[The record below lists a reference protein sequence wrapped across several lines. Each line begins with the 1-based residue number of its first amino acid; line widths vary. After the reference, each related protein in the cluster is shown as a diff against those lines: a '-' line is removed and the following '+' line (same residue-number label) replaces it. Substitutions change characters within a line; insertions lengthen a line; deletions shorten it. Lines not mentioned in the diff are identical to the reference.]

1 MKIKIKIPASSANLG
16 SGFDCLSVALNLYN
30 FYEFETHTKEF
41 TQSYTSEISP
51 FSIKENLVE
60 KAYLK
65 NCKRYALEAIPFHLH
80 CNVQIPSAIG
90 LGSSANAVL
99 AGVLLSKIVH
109 KQKIDKTEILQDAL
123 VLENHP
129 DNIASCLYGG
139 FNISILE
146 NKKVKNFC
154 YPITEKLHC
163 IFLQL
168 NGTCET
174 KENRRQLPREYSSE
188 DTVFN
193 LGRVALTAAAFVSQN
208 FFLLKEGTQD
218 KLHQPYRF
226 RNNLIIAELKQKL
239 LGEDFFGL
247 ALSGSGPSLIV
258 FCSSISQR
266 ILCILDEYFS
276 AKKEDFKLMH
286 LKIDNQGA
294 TIES

>member
-1 MKIKIKIPASSANLG
+1 MK
-16 SGFDCLSVALNLYN
+16 LNY
-30 FYEFETHTKEF
+30 K
-41 TQSYTSEISP
+41 
-51 FSIKENLVE
+51 
-60 KAYLK
+60 
-65 NCKRYALEAIPFHLH
+65 
-80 CNVQIPSAIG
+80 
-90 LGSSANAVL
+90 
-99 AGVLLSKIVH
+99 
-109 KQKIDKTEILQDAL
+109 KQ
-123 VLENHP
+123 
-129 DNIASCLYGG
+129 
-139 FNISILE
+139 
-146 NKKVKNFC
+146 
-154 YPITEKLHC
+154 
-163 IFLQL
+163 
-168 NGTCET
+168 
-174 KENRRQLPREYSSE
+174 
-188 DTVFN
+188 

-226 RNNLIIAELKQKL
+226 RNNLIITELKQKL